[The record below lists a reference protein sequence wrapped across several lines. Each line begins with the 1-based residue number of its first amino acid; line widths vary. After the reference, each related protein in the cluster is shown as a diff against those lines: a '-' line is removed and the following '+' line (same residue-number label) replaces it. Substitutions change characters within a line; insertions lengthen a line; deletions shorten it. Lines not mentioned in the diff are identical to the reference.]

1 MQFFI
6 HGDSITTYDLSPS
19 VKISDL
25 KELISFRSGVPVES
39 QVLTFSG
46 HCLDDEKTLS
56 ECNVDALS
64 TVHLG
69 VKILGG
75 KVHGSLARAGK
86 VKGQTPKV
94 DKQEKKK
101 KALTGRAKRRHQ
113 YSQRFVNVV
122 LIPGRRRGPNSNA
135 A

>member
-1 MQFFI
+1 MSGLRSSLKMQFFV
-6 HGDSITTYDLSPS
+6 HGETITTYDLSPS
-19 VKISDL
+19 VKVSDL

-56 ECNVDALS
+56 ESYIDGLS

-75 KVHGSLARAGK
+75 KK
-86 VKGQTPKV
+86 
-94 DKQEKKK
+94 
-101 KALTGRAKRRHQ
+101 
-113 YSQRFVNVV
+113 F
-122 LIPGRRRGPNSNA
+122 
-135 A
+135 